1 MIVDPSP
8 APPAPPVDTAL
19 EPAAPAP
26 PPPPPH
32 QFPAQVSRTCA
43 PPAFEDTAP
52 LPVAV
57 PDAPPA
63 PFGLV
68 WSIPP
73 EPPFATM
80 PDSLRRNFD
89 ADPDEPLLAELLAA
103 PGPPAPTVM
112 VYVLPG
118 VTE

>member
-1 MIVDPSP
+1 MIVDPRP

-19 EPAAPAP
+19 EPTAPAP

-43 PPAFEDTAP
+43 PPAFDDTAP

-73 EPPFATM
+73 EPPSATM
-80 PDSLRRNFD
+80 PDPPRRNFD